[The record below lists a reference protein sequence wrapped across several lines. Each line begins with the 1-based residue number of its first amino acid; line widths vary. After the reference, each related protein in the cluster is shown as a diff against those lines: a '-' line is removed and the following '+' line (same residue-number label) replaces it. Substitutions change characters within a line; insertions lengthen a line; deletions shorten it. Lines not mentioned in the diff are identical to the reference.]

1 MIPVDSTI
9 MPATIGNQRW
19 ARLIPIAMIVY
30 IISFMDRTNIAYAFA
45 GIGHDF
51 HVNKADQGMAG
62 GIFFIGYIMLQ
73 IPGGYLAERWSARK
87 FVAIMIVFWGL
98 MALACGLVEN
108 FTQLVIARF
117 FLGVAE
123 GGIWPAILVLLSHW
137 FPVQERARAYAFW
150 MANLAISSII
160 TQPLSGW
167 IMSVSDWRTLF
178 FVEGALPFIIALPL
192 WLLFVKDRPREA
204 AWCSLEERDYIERS
218 IAQDRA
224 HEPTPGPFRDIF
236 TNSTIWKLV
245 GVYFLIQVG
254 FYGLNMWLP
263 TLLKTLTKEGFGIVG
278 LIAAL
283 PYITAIV
290 FLLGNGWLADKSRR
304 YALHVCLATVMA
316 SISLILSVYVSSVS
330 VVLSIV
336 FICLAMGGAL
346 AYDGPFWAAAS
357 RVLPVALAGGAM
369 GLINALGN
377 LGGYFGPFLGGYLQ
391 DRTGSFFAT
400 AMLFAA
406 ALLLAGLLV
415 LTIRLRE
422 KPRETVVASPSV
434 GVPPSSHVT

>member
-1 MIPVDSTI
+1 MAVETTI
-9 MPATIGNQRW
+9 QPGAVGNQRW
-19 ARLIPIAMIVY
+19 LRLIPIAMIVY
-30 IISFMDRTNIAYAFA
+30 IISFMDRTNISYAFA
-45 GIGHDF
+45 GIGHEF
-51 HVNKADQGMAG
+51 HVDKAAQGTAG
-62 GIFFIGYIMLQ
+62 GIFFVGYILLQ
-73 IPGGYLAERWSARK
+73 IPGGWLAEHWSARK
-87 FVAIMIVFWGL
+87 FVALMIVFWGL
-98 MALACGLVEN
+98 MALACGLAHS
-108 FTQLVIARF
+108 FTELVIARF

-167 IMSVSDWRTLF
+167 IISVSDWRTLF

-204 AWCSLEERDYIERS
+204 TWVTPEERDYIERS

-224 HEPTPGPFRDIF
+224 HEPTPGPFGDIF
-236 TNSTIWKLV
+236 RNGTIWKFV

-263 TLLKTLTKEGFGIVG
+263 TLLHTLTKQGFGIVG
-278 LIAAL
+278 LIAML
-283 PYITAIV
+283 PYLTAIV
-290 FLLGNGWLADKSRR
+290 FLFGNGYLADKTRR
-304 YALHVCLATVMA
+304 YALHVSLATIMA
-316 SISLILSVYVSSVS
+316 GISLVLSVYVSSAS

-357 RVLPVALAGGAM
+357 RVLPVSLAGGAM

-391 DRTGSFFAT
+391 DKTGSFTAT
-400 AMLFAA
+400 AVLFAA
-406 ALLLAGLLV
+406 SLVLAGLLV

-422 KPRETVVASPSV
+422 APRQTVAAAASP
-434 GVPPSSHVT
+434 GRPARREVP

>member
-1 MIPVDSTI
+1 
-9 MPATIGNQRW
+9 MPQNATIDPQGVGRQRW
-19 ARLIPIAMIVY
+19 MRLIPVAMIVY
-30 IISFMDRTNIAYAFA
+30 IISFMDRTNISYAFA
-45 GIGHDF
+45 GIGQDF
-51 HVNKADQGMAG
+51 HVTKADQGMAA
-62 GIFFIGYIMLQ
+62 GIFFVGYVLLQ
-73 IPGGYLAERWSARK
+73 IPGGWLAEHWSARK
-87 FVAIMIVFWGL
+87 FVAIMIVFWGI
-98 MALACGLVEN
+98 MALACGFVHN
-108 FTQLVIARF
+108 FTQLIIVRF
-117 FLGVAE
+117 FLGIAE
-123 GGIWPAILVLLSHW
+123 GGIWPAILVLISHW

-167 IMSVSDWRTLF
+167 IISISDWRTLF
-178 FVEGALPFIIALPL
+178 IVEGALPFVIALPL
-192 WLLFVKDRPREA
+192 WLAFIKDRPRDA
-204 AWCSLEERDYIERS
+204 AWCSPAERDYIERS

-224 HEPTPGPFRDIF
+224 HEPPHAGFRDIF
-236 TNSTIWKLV
+236 RNLTIWKFV

-263 TLLKTLTKEGFGIVG
+263 TLLKTLTHRGFGTVG

-283 PYITAIV
+283 PYLTAIV
-290 FLLGNGWLADKSRR
+290 LLYANGWMADRNRR
-304 YALHVCLATVMA
+304 YALHVFLAVGMA
-316 SISLILSVYVSSVS
+316 AVSLAISVFVAPTSI
-330 VVLSIV
+330 VLSIA
-336 FICLAMGGAL
+336 FICLAIGGAL

-391 DRTGSFFAT
+391 DRTGSFVAT
-400 AMLFAA
+400 AMLFAG

-422 KPRETVVASPSV
+422 APRESV
-434 GVPPSSHVT
+434 DAQAAWRGQGHAD